1 MNTQKFLG
9 WLTCIVVVI
18 YVGASAIAFWK
29 ANIAWAD
36 FSGAVGPIVGML
48 VGYFVRGEK

>member
-9 WLTCIVVVI
+9 CLTGLVVLI
-18 YVGASAIAFWK
+18 YVGASAFAFWK
-29 ANIAWAD
+29 VHISCSD